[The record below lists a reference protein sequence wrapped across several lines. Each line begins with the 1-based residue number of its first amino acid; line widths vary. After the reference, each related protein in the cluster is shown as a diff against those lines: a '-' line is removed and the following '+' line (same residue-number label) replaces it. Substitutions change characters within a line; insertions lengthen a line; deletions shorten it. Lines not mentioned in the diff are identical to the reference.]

1 MQTTYRNKLSNN
13 DSWKVDTFYYI
24 VISCYTIKPPRAASY
39 IPTPEPY
46 NNPKWG
52 LVNIQNKDDKCF
64 EWCLKYHQSTKIKNG
79 DRISVLSKIEDKYN
93 YDNVTYPASP
103 DDIKTFEDN
112 NKVAVNVYVF
122 GDKNSIILEYMGNI
136 DYIKKIMLYIY

>member
-1 MQTTYRNKLSNN
+1 MQTTYRNKL
-13 DSWKVDTFYYI
+13 I
-24 VISCYTIKPPRAASY
+24 VIMTHGKLIHFIILLSHATPSSNLASY

-46 NNPKWG
+46 NNPKCG

-64 EWCLKYHQSTKIKNG
+64 EWCLKYHQSTKVKNG

-112 NKVAVNVYVF
+112 HKVAVNVYVI
-122 GDKNSIILEYMGNI
+122 GEDHSTIL
-136 DYIKKIMLYIY
+136 